1 MQEKDSSFSSLI
13 FEPLMIDY
21 LVDDDSI
28 RDKMGDKGIEKF
40 LSELTDKEVI
50 NKEVI
55 NELN

>member
-50 NKEVI
+50 N
-55 NELN
+55 ELN